1 MRRLL
6 SLVLAVAMVLGL
18 VTTAMASQ
26 EGKLVIWADEL
37 RTSVLKDVA
46 KGFTAKYNIPVEIR
60 ELGFGDI
67 RDQLGVAGPAGKGP
81 DIIIGAHDWLGQLV
95 VNGLIEP
102 IDLGAKAKDFVPVSL
117 TAFTWGNKLYGVPYA
132 IESIGLFYNKNLVP
146 NPPKTWDELVATAKK
161 ITNMD
166 KKVYG
171 FVLPQ
176 PDPYHTFPLMSA
188 TGGYVFGTKADGTL
202 NPLDVGLNNKGA
214 IRGLTLFD
222 KLIEDKIMP
231 IGIDYPTMMS
241 LFKSGQLGMMITGPW
256 AFAELRQAKVNYGF
270 TQIPTIDGKPARP
283 FVGVQ
288 GFMVSSFSK
297 NKLLAKA
304 FLTEFVATET
314 TMKALFDK
322 DPRPSAYLPVSKEVK
337 DADIAGVAASAANG
351 IPMPQIPEM
360 ASVWTAWSNALEL
373 IINQK
378 LDPQKAMDDAV
389 AQIIS
394 LIKGNK

>member
-1 MRRLL
+1 MMRFL
-6 SLVLAVAMVLGL
+6 SLALAIAMVFGL

-37 RTSVLKDVA
+37 RTGVMKDVA
-46 KGFTAKYNIPVEIR
+46 KSFTAKYNIPVEIR

-81 DIIIGAHDWLGQLV
+81 DIIVGAHDWLGQLV

-117 TAFTWGNKLYGVPYA
+117 NAFTWGGKLYGVPYA
-132 IESIGLFYNKNLVP
+132 IESVGLFYNKNLVP
-146 NPPKTWDELVATAKK
+146 NPPKTWDELVSIAKK

-222 KLIEDKIMP
+222 QLIENKIMP
-231 IGIDYPTMMS
+231 VGIDYPTMMS
-241 LFKSGQLGMMITGPW
+241 LFKNGQLGMMITGPW
-256 AFAELRQAKVNYGF
+256 AFAEVRQAKVNYGF
-270 TQIPTIDGKPARP
+270 TRIPTIDGKPARP

-288 GFMVSSFSK
+288 GFMISSFSK

-304 FLTEFVATET
+304 FLSEFVATEA
-314 TMKALFDK
+314 TMKALYDK
-322 DPRPSAYLPVSKEVK
+322 DPRPSAYLPVSKAIK
-337 DADIAGVAASAANG
+337 DADIAGVAASAADG

-360 ASVWTAWSNALEL
+360 GSVWTAWTNALEL